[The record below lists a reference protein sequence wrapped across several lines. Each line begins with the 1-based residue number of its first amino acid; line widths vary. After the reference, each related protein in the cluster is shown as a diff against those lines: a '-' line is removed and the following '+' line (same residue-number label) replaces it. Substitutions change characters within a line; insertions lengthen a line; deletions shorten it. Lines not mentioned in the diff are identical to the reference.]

1 LEREKE
7 EVGQQKEL
15 HDSKMDQMMKS
26 TQELGKM
33 KEDKD
38 SLLLRKEEEI

>member
-7 EVGQQKEL
+7 EVDQQKEL
-15 HDSKMDQMMKS
+15 YDSKMDQMMKN

-38 SLLLRKEEEI
+38 SLLLRNEEEI

>member
-15 HDSKMDQMMKS
+15 YDSKMDQMMKS

>member
-1 LEREKE
+1 
-7 EVGQQKEL
+7 
-15 HDSKMDQMMKS
+15 MKS

-38 SLLLRKEEEI
+38 SLLLRNEEEI